1 MRKPI
6 NLECAID
13 DIRDIVALYSVINHP
28 GSRQVIV
35 WKISAESV
43 SLEST
48 MTKGYWSINQLF
60 DCYIEPT
67 GTNDGE
73 VSYAWFIHR
82 VCGRLWTLKPRDKPL
97 SLSNSLHYCM
107 PLISS
112 SLLLVIADGSKPE
125 YSLFK
130 SQNTLHITS
139 ISDNKPNKLKH
150 G

>member
-6 NLECAID
+6 NLECAVD
-13 DIRDIVALYSVINHP
+13 DIRDIMALYSVINHP

-73 VSYAWFIHR
+73 VSYAWFIHSLWETLDFKTQRQATLSIQQSPLLHASNLQFPSVGNSRWIEAR
-82 VCGRLWTLKPRDKPL
+82 VQ
-97 SLSNSLHYCM
+97 
-107 PLISS
+107 
-112 SLLLVIADGSKPE
+112 LV
-125 YSLFK
+125 
-130 SQNTLHITS
+130 
-139 ISDNKPNKLKH
+139 
-150 G
+150 